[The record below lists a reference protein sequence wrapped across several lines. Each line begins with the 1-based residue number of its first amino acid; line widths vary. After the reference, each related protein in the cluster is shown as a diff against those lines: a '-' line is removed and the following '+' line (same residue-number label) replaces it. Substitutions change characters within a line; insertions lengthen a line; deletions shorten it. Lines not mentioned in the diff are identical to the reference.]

1 MKKVIRTLKYLFSL
15 ILLVTLLL
23 VLVFESELLL
33 PGFILVESKVDFVIK
48 YIMELMTIII
58 IPLSLRLFKFKS
70 VERKLATKKQHAL
83 LRWGVLRIIML
94 GIPMI
99 INTILYYGFLAVEFG
114 YLSVILLISM
124 IFIYP
129 SKDKCYYETRD
140 LES

>member
-33 PGFILVESKVDFVIK
+33 PGFILVESEVDFVIK

-70 VERKLATKKQHAL
+70 VERKLATKKEHAL

-114 YLSVILLISM
+114 YLSIILLISM

>member
-1 MKKVIRTLKYLFSL
+1 MKKVIRILKYLFSL

-99 INTILYYGFLAVEFG
+99 INAILYYGFLAVEFG
-114 YLSVILLISM
+114 YLSIILLISM

>member
-99 INTILYYGFLAVEFG
+99 INTILYYGFLSVEFG
-114 YLSVILLISM
+114 YLSIILLISM

>member
-1 MKKVIRTLKYLFSL
+1 MKKVIRILKYLFSL

-114 YLSVILLISM
+114 YLSIILLISM

>member
-99 INTILYYGFLAVEFG
+99 INTILYYGFLAVEYG
-114 YLSVILLISM
+114 YLSIILLISM

-129 SKDKCYYETRD
+129 SKDKSYYETRD

>member
-23 VLVFESELLL
+23 VVVFESELLL

-48 YIMELMTIII
+48 YIMELMTIMI

-114 YLSVILLISM
+114 YLSIILLISM

>member
-99 INTILYYGFLAVEFG
+99 INAILYYGFLAVEFG
-114 YLSVILLISM
+114 YLSIILLISM

>member
-15 ILLVTLLL
+15 ILLVALLL

-114 YLSVILLISM
+114 YLSIILLISM

>member
-48 YIMELMTIII
+48 YIMELMTIMI

-83 LRWGVLRIIML
+83 LRWGGLRIIML

-114 YLSVILLISM
+114 YLSIILLISM

>member
-70 VERKLATKKQHAL
+70 VERKLATKKQLAL

-114 YLSVILLISM
+114 YLSIILLISM

>member
-1 MKKVIRTLKYLFSL
+1 
-15 ILLVTLLL
+15 
-23 VLVFESELLL
+23 
-33 PGFILVESKVDFVIK
+33 
-48 YIMELMTIII
+48 MTIII

-99 INTILYYGFLAVEFG
+99 INAILYYGFLAVEFG
-114 YLSVILLISM
+114 YLSIILLISM

>member
-114 YLSVILLISM
+114 YLSIILLISM

>member
-33 PGFILVESKVDFVIK
+33 PGFILVESEVDFVIK

-114 YLSVILLISM
+114 YLSIILLISM

>member
-15 ILLVTLLL
+15 IILVTLLL

-114 YLSVILLISM
+114 YLSIILLISM